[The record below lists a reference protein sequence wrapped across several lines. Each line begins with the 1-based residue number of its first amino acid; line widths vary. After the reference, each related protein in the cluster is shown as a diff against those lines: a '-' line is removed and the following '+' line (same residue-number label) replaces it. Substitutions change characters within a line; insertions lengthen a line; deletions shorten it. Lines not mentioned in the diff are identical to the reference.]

1 MFTIRRARFFR
12 RTAAIALAM
21 LTTIVLAAP
30 ALGKPGGNA
39 GGNSY
44 ASAVCGE
51 GGYVNWTDA
60 AGNAF
65 RNEGDCV
72 SYAAHGGTLVPVVV
86 PPVTPFSVSYGP
98 MGTNGFTA
106 TLTGTGLEPNTG
118 VDVVLT
124 WGGGLPLTLGTVAD
138 ASGNV
143 TFGFSSVCTS
153 AGSPLTAVAAAGT
166 PAGGEHTEYPL
177 PLPATVCPP
186 PA

>member
-1 MFTIRRARFFR
+1 MSTSRHPRLFP
-12 RTAAIALAM
+12 RTAAVALAL
-21 LTTIVLAAP
+21 LTTIVIAAP
-30 ALGKPGGNA
+30 ALGKHGGNA

-44 ASAVCGE
+44 ASAVCSD

-60 AGNAF
+60 AGNTF

-72 SYAAHGGTLVPVVV
+72 SYAAHDGTLMPVVV

-106 TLTGTGLEPNTG
+106 TLTGTGLAPDTA
-118 VDVVLT
+118 VDVMLT
-124 WGGGLPLTLGTVAD
+124 WGGLPLTLGTVAD

-143 TFGFSSVCTS
+143 TFGVSSVCTS
-153 AGSPLTAVAAAGT
+153 LGSPLMAVSAAGT
-166 PAGGEHTEYPL
+166 PVGGEHTEYSL
-177 PLPATVCPP
+177 PLPGPTICPR